1 MVDAYIG
8 EIRMFA
14 GNFAPA
20 GWALCQG
27 QIMPISQNTPLFSL
41 LGTMYGGNGTST
53 FALPN
58 LCGTAPVAYGQGN
71 GLQEWVQGEVQGSEG
86 VTLISTEMPAHN
98 HNIAA
103 NSQPGIVDIPTNNY
117 PANSQD
123 SGFSGNTDYA
133 TTTPNTTLNPMALG
147 VAGGSVPHN
156 NMQPYLTVNYIIALQ
171 GVFPPRG

>member
-1 MVDAYIG
+1 MEPYVG

-27 QIMPISQNTPLFSL
+27 QLMAIQQNTALFSL

-53 FALPN
+53 FGLPN
-58 LCGTAPVAYGQGN
+58 LCGTAPVAFGQGN
-71 GLQEWVQGEVQGSEG
+71 GLQEWAQGEVQGSEG
-86 VTLISTEMPAHN
+86 VTLLTTEMPAHN

-103 NSQPGIVDIPTNNY
+103 NNQSGSVDIPTNAY

-123 SGFSGNTDYA
+123 PQFNGNTIYA
-133 TTTPNTTLNPMALG
+133 TTAPNTTMNPMALG
-147 VAGGSVPHN
+147 VTGGSVPHN
-156 NMQPYLTVNYIIALQ
+156 NMQPYLVVNYIIALQ
-171 GVFPPRG
+171 GVFPPRS

>member
-1 MVDAYIG
+1 
-8 EIRMFA
+8 MFA

-71 GLQEWVQGEVQGSEG
+71 GLQEWVQGEVQGSES

-98 HNIAA
+98 HNIAGNTVA
-103 NSQPGIVDIPTNNY
+103 GTVDDPTNAY
-117 PANSQD
+117 PANSLD
-123 SGFSGNTDYA
+123 PSLVGIPIYDTA
-133 TTTPNTTLNPMALG
+133 TPNTTLNPMALG
-147 VAGGSVPHN
+147 VGGGSVPHN